1 MSRHQAGSAVVRV
14 LAVTSMYPVK
24 RDPGLGAFVAT
35 QIDSLRNLGVEIDV
49 VFLDVKQSKWELLGG
64 ITEVRRKVHSERY
77 DLAHVH
83 FGYNGIPVSLQREIP
98 FVVSFCGTDLASPKF
113 RAISRWVS
121 RRAATCIVKSEEM
134 QQYLDIPTHVV
145 PNGIDLDHFQPMSKL
160 RARQRLGLPEKG
172 RLALFVS
179 NPDRIEKQYEL
190 ADRALATV
198 RQRGLGI
205 DPLVVF
211 NKPHREL
218 PTYMNAADLL
228 LLTSSREGSPNAI
241 KEAMACNLPIVSTD
255 VGDVR
260 QVIGTTDNCVL
271 ADASPEDIAR
281 GIEQVLDTGRRTNG
295 RESIVSLSAEVIGRR
310 VLDIYTSVL
319 EDRS

>member
-1 MSRHQAGSAVVRV
+1 MRV

-98 FVVSFCGTDLASPKF
+98 FAVSFCGTDLASPKF
-113 RAISRWVS
+113 RVISRWVS
-121 RRAATCIVKSEEM
+121 RRAAACIVKSEEM
-134 QQYLDIPTHVV
+134 QQYLDIPTNVV

-198 RQRGLGI
+198 AQ
-205 DPLVVF
+205 
-211 NKPHREL
+211 
-218 PTYMNAADLL
+218 T
-228 LLTSSREGSPNAI
+228 
-241 KEAMACNLPIVSTD
+241 
-255 VGDVR
+255 
-260 QVIGTTDNCVL
+260 
-271 ADASPEDIAR
+271 
-281 GIEQVLDTGRRTNG
+281 
-295 RESIVSLSAEVIGRR
+295 
-310 VLDIYTSVL
+310 
-319 EDRS
+319 